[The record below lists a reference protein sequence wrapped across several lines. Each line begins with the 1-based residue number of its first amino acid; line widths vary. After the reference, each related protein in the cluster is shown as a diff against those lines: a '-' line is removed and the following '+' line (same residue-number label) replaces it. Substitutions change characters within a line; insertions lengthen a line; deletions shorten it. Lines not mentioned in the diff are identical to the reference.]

1 MICDNRWMGS
11 LAQMSYMFG
20 VFTGSVVLGSLAD
33 KYAVTIHNIITSM
46 NKILVLVGTRQIIG
60 CISCLITFRLCFC
73 WVEEKNNNIKGY
85 YIIKFIK

>member
-33 KYAVTIHNIITSM
+33 KYAVTKHIITSM

-60 CISCLITFRLCFC
+60 RISRLITFRLCFC
-73 WVEEKNNNIKGY
+73 WVEEKNNNIKHY
-85 YIIKFIK
+85 